1 MSDMRVMRFCYLC
14 SLRGVSERRRGV
26 IVLMARMQAF
36 QFAWDILPSLA
47 SFALMC
53 KTEEMGVCA
62 ANW

>member
-1 MSDMRVMRFCYLC
+1 MSVG
-14 SLRGVSERRRGV
+14 GVFS
-26 IVLMARMQAF
+26 ADDKDAAF

-53 KTEEMGVCA
+53 KTEEMGGCA